1 MKRILIMVTI
11 ISILF
16 TGMAFGE
23 SLFSP
28 NTRTTKSLFSDI
40 SPRASQV
47 GDIITIVIEP
57 ATEIK
62 SNNSY
67 TEKKSLSLAASFIPL
82 NLLGTSAFTPL
93 DISKDNSTGNSQT
106 GQRQFNLTT
115 TMSATI
121 QEVLPNGNFV
131 IMGQQEILVGDKKQ
145 LLQFSGVVRPG
156 DISQSNNISSTKIA
170 NVSLSIEGELGEIQ
184 EKKGIFTRILDWI
197 F

>member
-1 MKRILIMVTI
+1 MKKVLI
-11 ISILF
+11 ISIIITLL
-16 TGMAFGE
+16 TGMAMGE

-47 GDIITIVIEP
+47 GDIVTIIIEP
-57 ATEIK
+57 TTEIK

-67 TEKKSLSLAASFIPL
+67 SEKKSLSLAASFIPL

-93 DISKDNSTGNSQT
+93 DISRDNSTGNSQT
-106 GQRQFNLTT
+106 GQRQFTMTT

-121 QEVLPNGNFV
+121 QEVLPNGNFI
-131 IMGQQEILVGDKKQ
+131 IMGQQEIFVGEKKQ
-145 LLQFSGVVRPG
+145 LLQFSGIVRPG
-156 DISQSNNISSTKIA
+156 DITQSNNISSTKIA
-170 NVSLSIEGELGEIQ
+170 NASLSIQGELGEIQ